1 MRHLFLLIILLL
13 TLQSCQDEVV
23 TKTYT
28 GDSQKAILDN
38 MITRRAIRKFTPQ
51 NVSNSQIDTIMKY
64 AIYAPSSL
72 NKQPW
77 QIRVVKNEQWL
88 TELNNRFLKYA
99 EGKTF
104 QGSAANYKEPGFS
117 IFHHAPV
124 FIVIARDK
132 NNPVS
137 SLDCGIILQNILLA
151 AHATGLGTCPLGTVV
166 PVMNR
171 EENKDLL
178 AALNIPEDYE
188 VAINIAL
195 GYPAENPPVKERYD
209 DKIKII
215 E

>member
-1 MRHLFLLIILLL
+1 MML
-13 TLQSCQDEVV
+13 SCQEAPVIEV
-23 TKTYT
+23 YN
-28 GDSQKAILDN
+28 GEAQSAILDN
-38 MITRRAIRKFTPQ
+38 MLTRRAIRKYTSQ
-51 NVSNSQIDTIMKY
+51 TVSNAQIDTLMKY

-88 TELNNRFLKYA
+88 KELNNRFLAYA

-104 QGSAANYKEPGFS
+104 QGSAANYKDPGFS

-171 EENKDLL
+171 PENRDLL
-178 AALNIPEDYE
+178 EALNIPEDYE
-188 VAINIAL
+188 VAINVAL
-195 GYPAENPPVKERYD
+195 GYSAENPPVKQRYA

>member
-1 MRHLFLLIILLL
+1 MVIIILAC
-13 TLQSCQDEVV
+13 TLYCCKEKVV
-23 TKTYT
+23 TKTYE
-28 GDSQKAILDN
+28 GDSQKAIFDN
-38 MITRRAIRKFTPQ
+38 MLSRRAVRKFTVQ
-51 NVSNSQIDTIMKY
+51 KVSNAQIDTIMKY

-77 QIRVVKNEQWL
+77 QIRIVKNEQWL

-99 EGKTF
+99 EGKKF
-104 QGSAANYKEPGFS
+104 QGSAANYREPGFS

-132 NNPVS
+132 TNPVS

-151 AHATGLGTCPLGTVV
+151 AHASGLGTCPLGTVV
-166 PVMNR
+166 PAMNR
-171 EENKDLL
+171 DENRDLL
-178 AALNIPEDYE
+178 AALNISDEYE
-188 VAINIAL
+188 VAINVAL
-195 GYPAENPPVKERYD
+195 GYAAQNPPVKQRYA